1 MRGRS
6 GRAQWQDANGRGKDL
21 QQDARALWPVSRKL
35 LLHWPTHKEAC
46 NVVVNAASFFDTL
59 VTEGGNR
66 SLCSF
71 VEEHDDGQ
79 RGMVHFKFPSPAALE
94 KMVQRKGV
102 QTMPADTQF
111 IPLDRLQLYDRTA
124 QAEIQNFDFW
134 NEVLNVA
141 ATYDVD
147 LHICLLLS
155 VTLSD
160 GRFCRPAVV
169 PKFFGSGSF

>member
-1 MRGRS
+1 M
-6 GRAQWQDANGRGKDL
+6 
-21 QQDARALWPVSRKL
+21 WPVSRKL

-124 QAEIQNFDFW
+124 QAEIQNFEFW